1 MATPATTNATD
12 QSSNSTKIVD
22 ASLWWEPFNA
32 FLTELESASGS
43 SDLPQSLEKKLKDNH
58 AWFLDTI
65 LQFKSPNQ
73 RSREALDSPR
83 VKIGPHELNVQP
95 ELKDAALKISSI
107 MCLDEVQSY
116 ILVKRSVERNDAA
129 ASDIHPDI
137 LNLVVLEYY
146 IERQCLLKCTRQIL
160 MHALYYGSQ
169 SEEGSAVLEE
179 AQRLISDGLEC
190 KLLSIFQDL
199 LSSNYPEQ
207 MDIDL
212 YTLWAEETLIED
224 NLILDILFLVYYES
238 YCTCDA
244 KCWKRL
250 CTLYQG
256 IVNGTYNF
264 QKLAISTE
272 AIRSIYHAK
281 VQLLFILIEALN
293 LENLLQMIHD
303 NTPFRQGTIAFSDVD
318 VQQIDALV
326 SSFNIFEAKE
336 AGPLILAWAVFLCLI
351 SSLPGKEENN
361 LLMEIDHIGYVRQ
374 AFQASSLGY
383 FLEILQS
390 DTLKDSDGPVAG
402 YRSVLRTFIS
412 AFIASYEIS
421 LQFGDDNLKLILEI
435 LCKIYRGEESL
446 CIQFWD
452 RDSFIDGP
460 VRCLLCN
467 LEGEFPFR
475 TIELVSLLSAL
486 CEGAW
491 PSECVFNFLDKSVGL
506 STPLEISSDSA
517 VDAVVP
523 EIIETRYPLKVAGIE
538 GLIIPSKSRGQ
549 VMRMIDKKYALV
561 RWESCCHFP
570 CLLTV
575 VITTAP
581 ALSFAEPGFMIG
593 YAYTESGVLVL
604 LLRLA
609 QQQYAQNT
617 EELIVILDLLSR
629 LVTFNVA
636 VCYSLMDAWNSFHD
650 EETGIGIQEKYVRID
665 VVEIICA
672 LVKNLLPSANG
683 AVMMSMGVTILT
695 KMLRCLPSHVAT
707 MVLKGNIFDVAYRTN
722 PFDTVPNSLSS
733 GSWLLSGRLA
743 KMLLIDCEQS
753 DCSLT
758 LSGMLFDLATFVGN
772 SDFTEIGSIELS
784 LVFYFELASGRHA
797 EAFTWIFKLMLATD
811 FTVLDFTMNL
821 LETGL
826 ETDTI
831 LALIV
836 FSLRYVLVN
845 HEFWKYKVKY
855 ARWKVTLK
863 VLEVMKKC
871 IWSISS
877 CHKLGEVVRD
887 IMLSDSSIHSA
898 LFRIV
903 CTTTPS
909 LEKLYVSRLFDMLD
923 IEGLHQALSSGLDVL
938 ISMVYAFSK
947 DSPSLPVFHQAVLS
961 PMTKPIPVISA
972 AISLMSYFRDPK
984 IQIGAARLLSVLF
997 ISDISQSYTY
1007 SNATLCLDD
1016 KQLANFRKSIC
1027 NTLREQSPWNED
1039 LILATLKLLTS
1050 VARNQPAFLTAIIMS
1065 EEYLNAQVHNVD
1077 SKHQPHK
1084 TEHGSLDS
1092 KEETLL
1098 HAILQYIRRSE
1109 GLFDRALWQGAPHF
1123 TKILEQ
1129 LKVSDKFW
1137 RHLTDSVRLIS
1148 QIDLSG
1154 KLTEK
1159 QLQNVAYKY
1168 RYLSNVLDILGYE
1181 IFLQKK
1187 LMHAEADLKRV
1198 SKSPTNGTEEA
1209 DNSPFAK
1216 DGGVGSLKEIISTWG
1231 KSSILSD
1238 LIKACVSWEYGNS
1251 SHLRAKVAFGLFSV
1265 HAMVKLRNG
1274 DLGSLSL
1281 SLIERI
1287 ITLSQKLLKLPAF
1300 SELLT
1305 RYKERG
1311 YRYEFLKLNV
1321 PCFVHLLATLRIFGY
1336 WLTIGGQE
1344 LENLILSDLFY
1355 HIQGE
1360 LEGRQIDNRPFK
1372 ELLQFLLDSRFLD
1385 AYIHIKQDHFAD
1397 INSIYLYDTVRL
1409 RADLGLEMWEL
1420 SAWRESKEVA
1430 ETMLLCLEEA
1440 NSRML
1445 LSHSKLSALRGL
1457 ITLLYM
1463 HEDNVSENEASIGLK
1478 ISENVVSS
1486 CIDHICL
1493 CLHATLESLTPIPNS
1508 NEDVFDILTAQAE
1521 LLLLLVRSKSN
1532 SIPTP
1537 ACVLIL
1543 KTSGYGLKVLRSC
1556 RPSVAIGTATRFLLM
1571 LILSSVELIHKDLH
1585 SGTRIASVEG
1595 SAEVSNSS
1603 LGLLP
1608 VLCDCIEHADHCALS
1623 LSAINLIL
1631 KGFSTPATWFPIIWE
1646 HLRLQHIIQNL
1657 QDVTLSKTVSVILKF
1672 LLNLARV
1679 RQGAEMLL
1687 NAGILASLKM
1697 LLSDL
1702 PDGGHFSVIQSER
1715 IFSSTSDKTE
1725 KSEPIW
1731 GLSLAVLT
1739 AIIQSLGD
1747 SSAARVVDYVMACIL
1762 VEKAPVIS
1770 YYLSAPDF
1778 PTDGHET
1785 KRARALKS
1793 NISLSELKET
1803 QNTLALICV
1812 LARYWNSWK
1821 KVMQNMESQLREKSI
1836 HLLAFISRATQ
1847 RPGESPK
1854 RDAPLLCHPLLKDEF
1869 EWYKKQPFINS
1880 RNGWFALAAL
1890 GCKLNPKFASL
1901 SSRTTALVLRD
1912 QSNDNADTSPETHLS
1927 DLIAIEIYKIAF
1939 LLLKFLCMQAESAAR
1954 KAEEVGFVDVAHFP
1968 ELPMPDILHGMQDQ
1982 GIAIITELCE
1992 ANKMK
1997 QLAPEIQEA
2006 CLLLLQ
2012 ITVMA
2017 LYLEFCVIQICGI
2030 RPVLGHVETFS
2041 KEFRLLIRATKDHL
2055 FLKEPLRNLKQIV
2068 SFVYPE
2074 LIQAE
2079 GLF

>member
-1 MATPATTNATD
+1 MATTATTNAAD
-12 QSSNSTKIVD
+12 QSSNSTKTVD
-22 ASLWWEPFNA
+22 SSLWWEPFSA

-65 LQFKSPNQ
+65 LHFKSPNQ

-83 VKIGPHELNVQP
+83 VKIGQHELIVQP
-95 ELKDAALKISSI
+95 EFKDTALKISSI

-116 ILVKRSVERNDAA
+116 ILVKRSMERNDAA

-160 MHALYYGSQ
+160 MHALYFGSQ

-179 AQRLISDGLEC
+179 AHRLISDGLEC

-199 LSSNYPEQ
+199 LSSDYPEQ

-256 IVNGTYNF
+256 IVNGSYNF

-272 AIRSIYHAK
+272 ANRSIYHAK

-318 VQQIDALV
+318 VQQMDALV
-326 SSFNIFEAKE
+326 SSFNVFEAKE

-402 YRSVLRTFIS
+402 YWSVLRTFIS

-475 TIELVSLLSAL
+475 TIELVRLLSAL

-523 EIIETRYPLKVAGIE
+523 KIVETRYPLQVAGIG

-561 RWESCCHFP
+561 RWEYS
-570 CLLTV
+570 
-575 VITTAP
+575 
-581 ALSFAEPGFMIG
+581 
-593 YAYTESGVLVL
+593 ESGVLVL

-650 EETGIGIQEKYVRID
+650 EETGIGIREKYVRID
-665 VVEIICA
+665 VVEIIYA
-672 LVKNLLPSANG
+672 LVKNLPPSVNG

-707 MVLKGNIFDVAYRTN
+707 MALKGNIFDVALRTN
-722 PFDTVPNSLSS
+722 PFDVGPNSLSS

-758 LSGMLFDLATFVGN
+758 LS
-772 SDFTEIGSIELS
+772 
-784 LVFYFELASGRHA
+784 
-797 EAFTWIFKLMLATD
+797 
-811 FTVLDFTMNL
+811 VLDFTMNL

-831 LALIV
+831 LALTV

-845 HEFWKYKVKY
+845 HEIVEIQGE
-855 ARWKVTLK
+855 

-877 CHKLGEVVRD
+877 CQKLGDVVRD

-923 IEGLHQALSSGLDVL
+923 IEGLHQAISSGLDVL
-938 ISMVYAFSK
+938 VSMVYAFLK

-997 ISDISQSYTY
+997 IADISQSYTY
-1007 SNATLCLDD
+1007 SNPNLCLDD

-1027 NTLREQSPWNED
+1027 NILCEQSPWNED

-1050 VARNQPAFLTAIIMS
+1050 VARNQFVLFLLKPVVLVLPKTILDLMLWKSQRPTCFSNCYRRIWRVF
-1065 EEYLNAQVHNVD
+1065 NAQVHNVD

-1084 TEHGSLDS
+1084 TENGSLDS
-1092 KEETLL
+1092 KEEPLL

-1109 GLFDRALWQGAPHF
+1109 GLFDRKMNILLCLLSFLRALWQGAPQF

-1137 RHLTDSVRLIS
+1137 RHLTNSVRLIS
-1148 QIDLSG
+1148 QVNLSG

-1159 QLQNVAYKY
+1159 ELHNLAYEY
-1168 RYLSNVLDILGYE
+1168 QYLSNVLDILGYE

-1187 LMHAEADLKRV
+1187 LMHAEVDLKRV
-1198 SKSPTNGTEEA
+1198 SKSPTNGTEET
-1209 DNSPFAK
+1209 DDSLFAK
-1216 DGGVGSLKEIISTWG
+1216 NEGVGSPKEIISTWC

-1251 SHLRAKVAFGLFSV
+1251 SHLRAKVAFGLFAV
-1265 HAMVKLRNG
+1265 HAMVKLRDG
-1274 DLGSLSL
+1274 D
-1281 SLIERI
+1281 R
-1287 ITLSQKLLKLPAF
+1287 LLKLPAF

-1311 YRYEFLKLNV
+1311 YS
-1321 PCFVHLLATLRIFGY
+1321 
-1336 WLTIGGQE
+1336 GGQE

-1360 LEGRQIDNRPFK
+1360 LEGRQIDNRLFK

-1385 AYIHIKQDHFAD
+1385 AYIHIKQDLFAD
-1397 INSIYLYDTVRL
+1397 INGIYLYDTVRL

-1420 SAWRESKEVA
+1420 SAWKESKEVA
-1430 ETMLLCLEEA
+1430 ETMLLCLQEA

-1445 LSHSKLSALRGL
+1445 QSNSKLSALRGL

-1463 HEDNVSENEASIGLK
+1463 QEDNVSENEASIGLK
-1478 ISENVVSS
+1478 ISEQIVSS
-1486 CIDHICL
+1486 CIDHICR

-1508 NEDVFDILTAQAE
+1508 NEDVFDILTAQVE

-1543 KTSGYGLKVLRSC
+1543 KTSGYGLKVFRSC

-1585 SGTRIASVEG
+1585 SGLKLELDFEAA
-1595 SAEVSNSS
+1595 AEVSSSS

-1608 VLCDCIEHADHCALS
+1608 VLCDCIGHTDHCALS

-1631 KGFSTPATWFPIIWE
+1631 KGFSTPATWFPIIRE

-1702 PDGGHFSVIQSER
+1702 PDGEHFSVIQSER
-1715 IFSSTSDKTE
+1715 IFSSTTDKTE

-1747 SSAARVVDYVMACIL
+1747 SSAASIVDYVMACVL

-1821 KVMQNMESQLREKSI
+1821 KVLQNMESQLREKSI

-1854 RDAPLLCHPLLKDEF
+1854 RC
-1869 EWYKKQPFINS
+1869 
-1880 RNGWFALAAL
+1880 
-1890 GCKLNPKFASL
+1890 
-1901 SSRTTALVLRD
+1901 SSIVPSSLVLRD
-1912 QSNDNADTSPETHLS
+1912 QSNGNADTSPQTHLS
-1927 DLIAIEIYKIAF
+1927 DLIAIEMYKIAF

-1968 ELPMPDILHGMQDQ
+1968 ELPMPDILHGLQDQ
-1982 GIAIITELCE
+1982 GIAVITELCE

-1997 QLAPEIQEA
+1997 QLAPEIKEV

-2041 KEFRLLIRATKDHL
+2041 KEFRLLIRATEGHL

>member
-1 MATPATTNATD
+1 MATTATTNATD
-12 QSSNSTKIVD
+12 QSSNSTRTVD

-32 FLTELESASGS
+32 FLTDLESASGS

-58 AWFLDTI
+58 TWFLDTI

-116 ILVKRSVERNDAA
+116 ILVKRSMERNDAA

-137 LNLVVLEYY
+137 LNLVVLEYH

-160 MHALYYGSQ
+160 MHALYFGSQ

-199 LSSNYPEQ
+199 LSSNYPDQ

-256 IVNGTYNF
+256 IVNGLYNF

-318 VQQIDALV
+318 VQQMDALV
-326 SSFNIFEAKE
+326 SSFNVFEAKE

-374 AFQASSLGY
+374 AFEASSLGY

-390 DTLKDSDGPVAG
+390 DTLKDSDVSPVAG

-467 LEGEFPFR
+467 LEGEFPFQ

-486 CEGAW
+486 SEGAW

-506 STPLEISSDSA
+506 STPLEISNDS
-517 VDAVVP
+517 VVP
-523 EIIETRYPLKVAGIE
+523 KIVETRYPLQVAGIG
-538 GLIIPSKSRGQ
+538 GLIIPSNSRGQ

-561 RWESCCHFP
+561 RWE
-570 CLLTV
+570 
-575 VITTAP
+575 
-581 ALSFAEPGFMIG
+581 
-593 YAYTESGVLVL
+593 YTESGVLVL

-609 QQQYAQNT
+609 QQQYTQNT

-672 LVKNLLPSANG
+672 LVKNLPPNVNG
-683 AVMMSMGVTILT
+683 AAMMSMGVTILT
-695 KMLRCLPSHVAT
+695 KMLRCLPSYVAT
-707 MVLKGNIFDVAYRTN
+707 MALKGNIFDVAFRTN
-722 PFDTVPNSLSS
+722 PFDVDPNSLSS

-758 LSGMLFDLATFVGN
+758 LSGMLFDLATYFV
-772 SDFTEIGSIELS
+772 
-784 LVFYFELASGRHA
+784 
-797 EAFTWIFKLMLATD
+797 
-811 FTVLDFTMNL
+811 VLDFTMNL

-826 ETDTI
+826 ETDTV

-836 FSLRYVLVN
+836 FSLQYVLVN
-845 HEFWKYKVKY
+845 HEIWKYKVKY

-877 CHKLGEVVRD
+877 CQKTGEVVRD

-909 LEKLYVSRLFDMLD
+909 LEVNRCAYSLHILRYFYPTCDSLVILFDLSSSFPPTSFLSSTNRNFMCLAYSTCWTLR
-923 IEGLHQALSSGLDVL
+923 GLHQAISSGLDVL

-947 DSPSLPVFHQAVLS
+947 DSPSLPVFDQAVLS

-997 ISDISQSYTY
+997 IADISQSYTY
-1007 SNATLCLDD
+1007 SNANLCLDD

-1027 NTLREQSPWNED
+1027 NILCEQSPWNED

-1050 VARNQPAFLTAIIMS
+1050 VARNQPAFLTAIIVS
-1065 EEYLNAQVHNVD
+1065 EEYLNAQVPNMD

-1084 TEHGSLDS
+1084 TENGSLDS
-1092 KEETLL
+1092 KEETVL
-1098 HAILQYIRRSE
+1098 HAILQYIRSKMNV
-1109 GLFDRALWQGAPHF
+1109 LLCLLSFLRALWQGAPQF

-1137 RHLTDSVRLIS
+1137 RHLTNSVRLIS
-1148 QIDLSG
+1148 QVDLSG

-1159 QLQNVAYKY
+1159 ELQNLAYKY
-1168 RYLSNVLDILGYE
+1168 QYLSNVLDILGYE

-1187 LMHAEADLKRV
+1187 LMHAEVDLKRV
-1198 SKSPTNGTEEA
+1198 SKSPTNGTEETDA
-1209 DNSPFAK
+1209 SPFAK
-1216 DGGVGSLKEIISTWG
+1216 DGGVGSLKEIISTWC

-1251 SHLRAKVAFGLFSV
+1251 SHLRAKVAFGLFAV

-1274 DLGSLSL
+1274 DRGSLSL

-1287 ITLSQKLLKLPAF
+1287 ITLSQKLLELPAF

-1311 YRYEFLKLNV
+1311 YS
-1321 PCFVHLLATLRIFGY
+1321 
-1336 WLTIGGQE
+1336 GGQE

-1385 AYIHIKQDHFAD
+1385 AYIHIRQEDLFAD
-1397 INSIYLYDTVRL
+1397 INSVYLYDTARL
-1409 RADLGLEMWEL
+1409 GADLGLEMWEL
-1420 SAWRESKEVA
+1420 SAWKESKEVA
-1430 ETMLLCLEEA
+1430 ETMLLSLQEA

-1445 LSHSKLSALRGL
+1445 HSNSKLSALRGL

-1463 HEDNVSENEASIGLK
+1463 QEDNVSENEASIGLK
-1478 ISENVVSS
+1478 ISEQVVSS
-1486 CIDHICL
+1486 CIDNICQ

-1543 KTSGYGLKVLRSC
+1543 KTSGYGLKVFRSC
-1556 RPSVAIGTATRFLLM
+1556 RPSVAIGTATRFMLM

-1585 SGTRIASVEG
+1585 SGSGTGIGCLEG

-1608 VLCDCIEHADHCALS
+1608 VLCDCIEHTDHCALS
-1623 LSAINLIL
+1623 LSGINLIL
-1631 KGFSTPATWFPIIWE
+1631 KGFSTPATWFPIIRE
-1646 HLRLQHIIQNL
+1646 HLRLQHIIKNL

-1687 NAGILASLKM
+1687 NAGILVALKM

-1747 SSAARVVDYVMACIL
+1747 SSAASIVDYVMACIL
-1762 VEKAPVIS
+1762 VEKARVIS

-1821 KVMQNMESQLREKSI
+1821 KVLQNMESQLREKSI

-1854 RDAPLLCHPLLKDEF
+1854 RDAPLLCHPVLKDEF

-1880 RNGWFALAAL
+1880 RNGWFALSAL

-1912 QSNDNADTSPETHLS
+1912 QSNDNADTSPQTHLS

-1968 ELPMPDILHGMQDQ
+1968 ELPMPDILHGLQDQ

-1997 QLAPEIQEA
+1997 QLAPEIQEV

-2041 KEFRLLIRATKDHL
+2041 KEFRLLVRATEGHL

>member
-561 RWESCCHFP
+561 RWE
-570 CLLTV
+570 
-575 VITTAP
+575 
-581 ALSFAEPGFMIG
+581 
-593 YAYTESGVLVL
+593 YTESGVLVL

-758 LSGMLFDLATFVGN
+758 LS
-772 SDFTEIGSIELS
+772 
-784 LVFYFELASGRHA
+784 
-797 EAFTWIFKLMLATD
+797 
-811 FTVLDFTMNL
+811 VLDFTMNL

-1109 GLFDRALWQGAPHF
+1109 GLFDSQMNILLCFLSFLRALWQGAPHF

-1311 YRYEFLKLNV
+1311 YS
-1321 PCFVHLLATLRIFGY
+1321 
-1336 WLTIGGQE
+1336 GGQE

>member
-1 MATPATTNATD
+1 MAITATTGATD
-12 QSSNSTKIVD
+12 QSSSSTGTVD

-58 AWFLDTI
+58 TWFLDTI

-95 ELKDAALKISSI
+95 ELKDSALKISSI

-116 ILVKRSVERNDAA
+116 ILVKRSMERNDAA

-160 MHALYYGSQ
+160 MHALYFSSQ

-199 LSSNYPEQ
+199 LSSNYPDQ

-224 NLILDILFLVYYES
+224 NLILDILFLIYYES

-256 IVNGTYNF
+256 IVNGSYNF

-318 VQQIDALV
+318 VQQMDALV
-326 SSFNIFEAKE
+326 SSFNVFEAKE

-374 AFQASSLGY
+374 AFEASSLGY

-467 LEGEFPFR
+467 LEGEFPFQ
-475 TIELVSLLSAL
+475 TIELVNLLSAL
-486 CEGAW
+486 SEGAW
-491 PSECVFNFLDKSVGL
+491 PSECVFFNYSDSGELRSNKPLFNFLDKSVGL
-506 STPLEISSDSA
+506 STPLEISSGS
-517 VDAVVP
+517 VVP
-523 EIIETRYPLKVAGIE
+523 KIVETRYPLQVAGIG
-538 GLIIPSKSRGQ
+538 GL
-549 VMRMIDKKYALV
+549 
-561 RWESCCHFP
+561 
-570 CLLTV
+570 
-575 VITTAP
+575 
-581 ALSFAEPGFMIG
+581 
-593 YAYTESGVLVL
+593 YTESGVLVL

-617 EELIVILDLLSR
+617 EELIGILDLLSR
-629 LVTFNVA
+629 LVTFNVHKLRTKFYFEIVCSA
-636 VCYSLMDAWNSFHD
+636 LQGTHHVTYALSFYTLFLLKQGCCYSLMDAWNSFHD

-672 LVKNLLPSANG
+672 LVKNLPPSVNG

-707 MVLKGNIFDVAYRTN
+707 LALKSNIFDVALRTN
-722 PFDTVPNSLSS
+722 PFDVGPNSLSS

-743 KMLLIDCEQS
+743 KMLLID
-753 DCSLT
+753 L
-758 LSGMLFDLATFVGN
+758 
-772 SDFTEIGSIELS
+772 
-784 LVFYFELASGRHA
+784 
-797 EAFTWIFKLMLATD
+797 
-811 FTVLDFTMNL
+811 LDFTMNL

-826 ETDTI
+826 ETDTV

-836 FSLRYVLVN
+836 FSLQYVLVN
-845 HEFWKYKVKY
+845 HEIWKYKVKY

-877 CHKLGEVVRD
+877 CQKLGEVVRD

-923 IEGLHQALSSGLDVL
+923 IEGLHQAISSALDVL

-972 AISLMSYFRDPK
+972 SISLMSYFRDPK

-997 ISDISQSYTY
+997 IADISQSYTY
-1007 SNATLCLDD
+1007 SNANLCLDE

-1027 NTLREQSPWNED
+1027 NILCEQSPWNED

-1050 VARNQPAFLTAIIMS
+1050 VARNQPAFLTAIIVS

-1084 TEHGSLDS
+1084 TENGSLDS

-1109 GLFDRALWQGAPHF
+1109 GLFDGKMNVLLCLLSFLRALWQGAPQF

-1137 RHLTDSVRLIS
+1137 RHLTSSVSLIS
-1148 QIDLSG
+1148 QVDLSV
-1154 KLTEK
+1154 KLTGKE
-1159 QLQNVAYKY
+1159 LQSLAYKY
-1168 RYLSNVLDILGYE
+1168 QYLSNVMDILGYE
-1181 IFLQKK
+1181 TFLQKK
-1187 LMHAEADLKRV
+1187 LMHAEVDLKRV
-1198 SKSPTNGTEEA
+1198 SKSPTNGTEETDA
-1209 DNSPFAK
+1209 SPFAK
-1216 DGGVGSLKEIISTWG
+1216 DGGVGSLKEIISTWC
-1231 KSSILSD
+1231 KNSVLSD
-1238 LIKACVSWEYGNS
+1238 LIKACVSWEYSNS
-1251 SHLRAKVAFGLFSV
+1251 SHLRAKVAFGLFAV

-1287 ITLSQKLLKLPAF
+1287 ITLSQKLLELPAF

-1305 RYKERG
+1305 KYKERG
-1311 YRYEFLKLNV
+1311 YS
-1321 PCFVHLLATLRIFGY
+1321 
-1336 WLTIGGQE
+1336 GGQE

-1385 AYIHIKQDHFAD
+1385 AYIYIKQEDLFAD
-1397 INSIYLYDTVRL
+1397 INSVYLYDTVRL
-1409 RADLGLEMWEL
+1409 RADLGFEMWEL
-1420 SAWRESKEVA
+1420 SAWKESKEVA
-1430 ETMLLCLEEA
+1430 ETMLLSLQEA
-1440 NSRML
+1440 NSRL
-1445 LSHSKLSALRGL
+1445 LHSNSKLSALRGL

-1463 HEDNVSENEASIGLK
+1463 QEDNVSQNEASIGLK
-1478 ISENVVSS
+1478 ISEQAVSS
-1486 CIDHICL
+1486 CINNICQ

-1543 KTSGYGLKVLRSC
+1543 KTSGYGLKVFRSC

-1585 SGTRIASVEG
+1585 SRFETGIGCVEG

-1608 VLCDCIEHADHCALS
+1608 VLCDCIEHTDHCALS

-1631 KGFSTPATWFPIIWE
+1631 KGFSSPATWFPIIRE
-1646 HLRLQHIIQNL
+1646 HLRLQHIIKNL
-1657 QDVTLSKTVSVILKF
+1657 QDITLSKTVSVILKF

-1702 PDGGHFSVIQSER
+1702 PDGGHLSVIQSER

-1747 SSAARVVDYVMACIL
+1747 SSAASIVDYVMACIL

-1803 QNTLALICV
+1803 QNTLSLICV

-1821 KVMQNMESQLREKSI
+1821 KVLQNMESQLREKSI

-1847 RPGESPK
+1847 HPGESPK
-1854 RDAPLLCHPLLKDEF
+1854 RDAPLLCHPVLKDEF
-1869 EWYKKQPFINS
+1869 EWYKRPPFINS
-1880 RNGWFALAAL
+1880 RNGWFALSAL

-1912 QSNDNADTSPETHLS
+1912 QSNDNADTSPQTHLS

-1968 ELPMPDILHGMQDQ
+1968 ELPMPDILHGLQDQ

-1997 QLAPEIQEA
+1997 QLAPEIQEV

-2041 KEFRLLIRATKDHL
+2041 KEFRLLVRGNVHYFPNYRL
-2055 FLKEPLRNLKQIV
+2055 L
-2068 SFVYPE
+2068 
-2074 LIQAE
+2074 
-2079 GLF
+2079 

>member
-1 MATPATTNATD
+1 MATAATTNATD
-12 QSSNSTKIVD
+12 QSPNSTKAVD

-32 FLTELESASGS
+32 FLSELETASVS
-43 SDLPQSLEKKLKDNH
+43 SDLPKSLEKKLKDNH

-107 MCLDEVQSY
+107 LCLDEVQSY
-116 ILVKRSVERNDAA
+116 ILVKRSMERNDAA
-129 ASDIHPDI
+129 VSDIHQDI

-160 MHALYYGSQ
+160 MHALYFGSQ

-179 AQRLISDGLEC
+179 AQKLISDGLEC

-250 CTLYQG
+250 CMLYQG
-256 IVNGTYNF
+256 IVNGSYNF

-303 NTPFRQGTIAFSDVD
+303 NTPFRQGTIAFSDAD
-318 VQQIDALV
+318 VQLMDAFV
-326 SSFNIFEAKE
+326 SSFNVFEAKE

-361 LLMEIDHIGYVRQ
+361 LLTEIDHIGYVRQ

-390 DTLKDSDGPVAG
+390 DTLKDSDGPLAG

-506 STPLEISSDSA
+506 STPLEINSDSA

-523 EIIETRYPLKVAGIE
+523 KIIETRYPLQVAGIG

-549 VMRMIDKKYALV
+549 VMRMIDKKHALV
-561 RWESCCHFP
+561 RWE
-570 CLLTV
+570 
-575 VITTAP
+575 
-581 ALSFAEPGFMIG
+581 
-593 YAYTESGVLVL
+593 YTESGLLVL

-617 EELIVILDLLSR
+617 EEQVVILDLLSR

-636 VCYSLMDAWNSFHD
+636 VCYSLMEAWNSFHD

-672 LVKNLLPSANG
+672 LVKNLPPSVNG
-683 AVMMSMGVTILT
+683 AVMMSNGVTILT
-695 KMLRCLPSHVAT
+695 KMLRCLPSHVAA
-707 MVLKGNIFDVAYRTN
+707 MALKGNIFDVALRTN
-722 PFDTVPNSLSS
+722 PFDVGPNSLSS

-758 LSGMLFDLATFVGN
+758 LS
-772 SDFTEIGSIELS
+772 
-784 LVFYFELASGRHA
+784 
-797 EAFTWIFKLMLATD
+797 
-811 FTVLDFTMNL
+811 VLDFTMNL

-855 ARWKVTLK
+855 ARWKVTQK
-863 VLEVMKKC
+863 VLEVMRKC

-877 CHKLGEVVRD
+877 GQKLGEVVRD

-903 CTTTPS
+903 CATTPG
-909 LEKLYVSRLFDMLD
+909 LEKLYVSRLLDMLD
-923 IEGLHQALSSGLDVL
+923 IEGLHQAISSGLDVL
-938 ISMVYAFSK
+938 TSMVSAFSK

-997 ISDISQSYTY
+997 IADISQSYTY
-1007 SNATLCLDD
+1007 SNANLCLDD

-1027 NTLREQSPWNED
+1027 NILCEQSPWNED
-1039 LILATLKLLTS
+1039 LVLATLKLLTS
-1050 VARNQPAFLTAIIMS
+1050 VARNQPAFLTAIIVS
-1065 EEYLNAQVHNVD
+1065 EELNAQVLNVD
-1077 SKHQPHK
+1077 SKHLPKK
-1084 TEHGSLDS
+1084 TENGSLDS

-1098 HAILQYIRRSE
+1098 HAILQYIRRSDD
-1109 GLFDRALWQGAPHF
+1109 LFDSKMNILLCLLSFLRALWQGAPQF
-1123 TKILEQ
+1123 AKILEQ

-1137 RHLTDSVRLIS
+1137 RQLTNSVRLIS
-1148 QIDLSG
+1148 QVDLSG

-1159 QLQNVAYKY
+1159 ELQNLAYKY
-1168 RYLSNVLDILGYE
+1168 QYLSNVLDILGYE

-1187 LMHAEADLKRV
+1187 LMHAEVDLKRI
-1198 SKSPTNGTEEA
+1198 SKSPTNGTEKTE
-1209 DNSPFAK
+1209 DSPFTK
-1216 DGGVGSLKEIISTWG
+1216 DGGVGSLKEIISIWCKRST
-1231 KSSILSD
+1231 LSD
-1238 LIKACVSWEYGNS
+1238 LIKACVSWDGNS
-1251 SHLRAKVAFGLFSV
+1251 SHLRAKVAFGLFAV

-1281 SLIERI
+1281 SLNERI
-1287 ITLSQKLLKLPAF
+1287 IMLSQKLLKLPAF

-1311 YRYEFLKLNV
+1311 YS
-1321 PCFVHLLATLRIFGY
+1321 
-1336 WLTIGGQE
+1336 GGQE

-1385 AYIHIKQDHFAD
+1385 AYIHIKQEDLFAE
-1397 INSIYLYDTVRL
+1397 INSIYLYDTVCL

-1420 SAWRESKEVA
+1420 SAWKESKEVA
-1430 ETMLLCLEEA
+1430 ETMLLCLQEA

-1445 LSHSKLSALRGL
+1445 HSNSKLSALRGL

-1463 HEDNVSENEASIGLK
+1463 QEDNVSENEASIGLK
-1478 ISENVVSS
+1478 ISEQAVSS
-1486 CIDHICL
+1486 CIDHICQ
-1493 CLHATLESLTPIPNS
+1493 CLHATLESLTPIPDS
-1508 NEDVFDILTAQAE
+1508 NEDVFNILTAQAE

-1543 KTSGYGLKVLRSC
+1543 KTSGYGLKVFRSC
-1556 RPSVAIGTATRFLLM
+1556 SPSVAIGIATRFLLM

-1585 SGTRIASVEG
+1585 SRFEPGTGSVEG

-1608 VLCDCIEHADHCALS
+1608 VLCDCIEHTDHCALS

-1631 KGFSTPATWFPIIWE
+1631 KGFSTPATWFPIIRE
-1646 HLRLQHIIQNL
+1646 HLRLQHIIQKL

-1747 SSAARVVDYVMACIL
+1747 SSAANIVDYVMACIL

-1821 KVMQNMESQLREKSI
+1821 KVLQNMESQLREKSI

-1854 RDAPLLCHPLLKDEF
+1854 RDAPLLCHPVLKEEF

-1880 RNGWFALAAL
+1880 RNGWFALSAL

-1901 SSRTTALVLRD
+1901 SSRTTALILRD
-1912 QSNDNADTSPETHLS
+1912 QSNDNADASPQTHLS

-1968 ELPMPDILHGMQDQ
+1968 ELPMPDILHGLQDQ

-1997 QLAPEIQEA
+1997 QLAPEIKEV

-2030 RPVLGHVETFS
+2030 RPVLGHTETFS
-2041 KEFRLLIRATKDHL
+2041 KEFRLLVRATESHV
-2055 FLKEPLRNLKQIV
+2055 FLKEPLKNLKQIV

-2079 GLF
+2079 GFF